1 MNLFK
6 QLQSRT
12 ARAVI
17 GGTAGA
23 ATGLIINM
31 LRENGPLSRTS
42 LAARCVAAGLLAYGL
57 YILLTVAYRFLQ
69 QSGRKAK

>member
-1 MNLFK
+1 MSVFK

-12 ARAVI
+12 ARAII
-17 GGTAGA
+17 GATAGA

-31 LRENGPLSRTS
+31 LRENGPLSRST

-69 QSGRKAK
+69 QGGRKNK